1 MTKTRLL
8 PVMALALTLLLPG
21 PAALAQDEPAETAN
35 DTIASDDPR
44 LAELEALVPPAL
56 SGLPLRENLRLLTGE
71 EALAAMSAEEA
82 ALVQAMLDENGK
94 TTADYAAAA
103 TFVQT
108 SATDVVILQA
118 HRIEGL
124 DAATA
129 IDTWVQMLSLGLTEP
144 ESAEGFISGRPV
156 TLLSDGADPDV
167 PLIHLYPTLDTTWLM
182 AAADQA
188 ILEEAVEEI
197 SEPGADDSE

>member
-21 PAALAQDEPAETAN
+21 PAALAQDESAETPT

-56 SGLPLRENLRLLTGE
+56 SGLPLGENLRLLTGE

-82 ALVQAMLDENGK
+82 ALVQTMLDENGK

-129 IDTWVQMLSLGLTEP
+129 IDTWVQMLSLSLTEP

-167 PLIHLYPTLDTTWLM
+167 PLIHLYPMLDTTWLM

-197 SEPGADDSE
+197 SGPGADDSE

>member
-129 IDTWVQMLSLGLTEP
+129 IDTWVQMRTRERRGLHQWSPGDT
-144 ESAEGFISGRPV
+144 AERWRRPGRTAHPP
-156 TLLSDGADPDV
+156 LPD
-167 PLIHLYPTLDTTWLM
+167 T
-182 AAADQA
+182 
-188 ILEEAVEEI
+188 
-197 SEPGADDSE
+197 